1 MSADGASADRLP
13 RDELR
18 LRLYELLEHRLEK
31 ERQWRLVRTA
41 GGGVVIGGIIGF
53 ALLTEQL
60 QIIAL
65 TPVLFGIAVMAG
77 LKSTVDM
84 LYLQRHMVQLERE
97 FQDREP
103 LFAWM
108 SDYGVFGGA
117 QAIEFEEVDLNVIP
131 NTALAVLIASIYVIL
146 MVIGY
151 WTWAPITDSSVFLG
165 GSIGRGILVIG
176 YVTFTALVV
185 VIAVVGYL
193 HYQRISNQL
202 AV

>member
-1 MSADGASADRLP
+1 MSGDGGSSDQLP

-18 LRLYELLEHRLEK
+18 LRLYEVLEHRLEK
-31 ERQWRLVRTA
+31 ERQWRLIRTA
-41 GGGVVIGGIIGF
+41 GGGAVIGGIVGF
-53 ALLTEQL
+53 ALLTDQL

-131 NTALAVLIASIYVIL
+131 NTALAVLIGSIYVVL

-151 WTWAPITDSSVFLG
+151 WTWAPIQDSAVFLG
-165 GSIGRGILVIG
+165 GSIGRGVLVVG
-176 YVTFTALVV
+176 YVTFTALVL
-185 VIAVVGYL
+185 VIVVVGYL
-193 HYQRISNQL
+193 HYQRLSTQL
-202 AV
+202 EG

>member
-1 MSADGASADRLP
+1 MRTDGGSGDELP

-18 LRLYELLEHRLEK
+18 LRLYEILENRLEK

-41 GGGVVIGGIIGF
+41 GGGMVIGGIIAF
-53 ALLTEQL
+53 AILTDQL
-60 QIIAL
+60 QFIAL

-84 LYLQRHMVQLERE
+84 LYLQRHMVRLERQ
-97 FQDREP
+97 FQEREP
-103 LFAWM
+103 IFSWM

-117 QAIEFEEVDLNVIP
+117 QSIEFEEVDLNVIP
-131 NTALAVLIASIYVIL
+131 NTALAVMIVAIYLAL

-151 WTWAPITDSSVFLG
+151 WSWTPINDSSIGLG
-165 GSIGRGILVIG
+165 GAVGQGLLIVG
-176 YVTFTALVV
+176 YVTFTILVA
-185 VIAVVGYL
+185 VIGVVGYL
-193 HYQRISNQL
+193 HYRRLAREL

>member
-117 QAIEFEEVDLNVIP
+117 QAIEFEEVDINVIP